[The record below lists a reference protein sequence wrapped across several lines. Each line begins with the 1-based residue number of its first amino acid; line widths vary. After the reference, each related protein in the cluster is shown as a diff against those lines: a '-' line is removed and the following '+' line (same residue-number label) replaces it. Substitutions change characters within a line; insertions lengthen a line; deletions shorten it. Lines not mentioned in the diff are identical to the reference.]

1 MNSAGWSKTLTK
13 VSYAKIG
20 SIRVVRELL
29 RLGIIKKIVQAD
41 KKWIRKKGESYKAN
55 TEQGTVR
62 YCERSQTIQREQG
75 GARETQKVS
84 TRIQKKK

>member
-20 SIRVVRELL
+20 SFE
-29 RLGIIKKIVQAD
+29 RLGIMKKIVQAD

-62 YCERSQTIQREQG
+62 YCERSQTIQREQR